1 MDINVNPDIKFDTG
15 MGRKEQNKLAKKTA
29 DSNKSENIEKTL
41 LTVNSD
47 NNAQD
52 VITDKPELEF

>member
-1 MDINVNPDIKFDTG
+1 MTQEWAD
-15 MGRKEQNKLAKKTA
+15 KEQNKLAKKTA